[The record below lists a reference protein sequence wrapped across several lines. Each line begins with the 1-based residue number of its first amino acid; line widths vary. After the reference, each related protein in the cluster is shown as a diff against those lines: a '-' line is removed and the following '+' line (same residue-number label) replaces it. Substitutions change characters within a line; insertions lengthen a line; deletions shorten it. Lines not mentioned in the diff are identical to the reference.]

1 MQLWRVY
8 SGCIVGVNMGCI
20 SSINHL
26 SRMCVYGREGWQ
38 LLLLQLLQ
46 TGGLN
51 DKDKRICKNSHRHIS
66 L

>member
-1 MQLWRVY
+1 MQLMVGVQWVY
-8 SGCIVGVNMGCI
+8 SGCEYGLHFFHQ
-20 SSINHL
+20 SPD
-26 SRMCVYGREGWQ
+26 GREGWQ